1 MLHKIGE
8 FGLVIFDKY
17 IKSWKWKKNNT
28 VMLKFKRITK
38 EDFPIIDK
46 YFSINEFAEESP
58 RFCDYAP
65 GTVKMW
71 HEEYSLS
78 YAIFGDCMYLRAN
91 YEEEEGTSY
100 LMPVGRTDKDSLIPL
115 CEYLNDK
122 EEATL
127 SVMPE
132 GMKEQIAKCFDI
144 DIERIF
150 ADRDWAD
157 YIYLREEFCNPS
169 GRKHHNYKYNLNKF
183 AKEHPDFAVE
193 PLCDEN
199 KREALEF
206 FERYCMDNPETSS
219 VDDGEFRATVPVI
232 LDPKFYS
239 MSGAVLRAEGRIIG
253 ITLGE
258 IYKDTVIVHTE
269 KALKEVAGAY
279 QTLALGYQKM
289 MPDSVKYINREEDM
303 GLMGLRRS
311 KLSYSPLRLDYKY
324 TLKLK

>member
-1 MLHKIGE
+1 MLE
-8 FGLVIFDKY
+8 
-17 IKSWKWKKNNT
+17 
-28 VMLKFKRITK
+28 FKRITK

-46 YFSINEFAEESP
+46 YFDQHELSAEHP

-71 HEEYSLS
+71 FEEYSLS
-78 YAIFGDCMYLRAN
+78 YATYGDCLYLRAN

-100 LMPVGRTDKDSLIPL
+100 LMPVGKAGKEALIPL
-115 CEYLNDK
+115 AEYLKGVD
-122 EEATL
+122 ECTL

-132 GMKEQIAKCFDI
+132 GKKGEICEIFG
-144 DIERIF
+144 IEEDRIF

-183 AKEHPDFAVE
+183 AKEHPDYKVE
-193 PLCDEN
+193 PLCEEN

-206 FERYCMDNPETSS
+206 YECYCRDNPETSS
-219 VDDGEFRATVPVI
+219 IEDGEFRATVPVI
-232 LDPKFYS
+232 LDPEFYS
-239 MSGAVLRAEGRIIG
+239 MSGAVLRVDGKIIG
-253 ITLGE
+253 LTLGE

-269 KALKEVAGAY
+269 KALKEIAGAY

-289 MPDSVKYINREEDM
+289 MPETVKYINREEDM

-311 KLSYSPLRLDYKY
+311 KISYSPIRLDYKY

>member
-1 MLHKIGE
+1 MLHKFGE
-8 FGLVIFDKY
+8 NRLVIFDKF
-17 IKSWKWKKNNT
+17 IKSWKRKKNNT

-38 EDFPIIDK
+38 EDFPVIDK
-46 YFSINEFAEESP
+46 FFDMHEPATDGP

-71 HEEYSLS
+71 YEEYSLS

-100 LMPVGRTDKDSLIPL
+100 LMPVGKAGEGALIPL
-115 CEYLNDK
+115 VEYLKGVN
-122 EEATL
+122 ECTL

-132 GMKEQIAKCFDI
+132 GMKTFIAESFGI
-144 DIERIF
+144 EEERIF

-183 AKEHPDFAVE
+183 AKEHPEYKVE
-193 PLCDEN
+193 PLSCEN
-199 KREALEF
+199 KEEALAF
-206 FERYCMDNPETSS
+206 YERYCRDNPETSS
-219 VDDGEFRATVPVI
+219 VEDGEFRATVPVI
-232 LDPKFYS
+232 LDPELYS
-239 MSGAVLRAEGRIIG
+239 MSGAVLRAEGEIIG
-253 ITLGE
+253 LTLGE

-289 MPDSVKYINREEDM
+289 MPDTVKYINREEDM

-311 KLSYSPLRLDYKY
+311 KLSYSPIRLDYKY

>member
-1 MLHKIGE
+1 MLE
-8 FGLVIFDKY
+8 
-17 IKSWKWKKNNT
+17 
-28 VMLKFKRITK
+28 FKRITK
-38 EDFPIIDK
+38 KDFPVIDK
-46 YFSINEFAEESP
+46 YFEMHVYKGEEP

-78 YAIFGDCMYLRAN
+78 YAILGDVMYLRAN

-100 LMPVGRTDKDSLIPL
+100 LMPIGKTDEDSLLPLVEYLKDKD
-115 CEYLNDK
+115 
-122 EEATL
+122 EATL

-132 GMKEQIAKCFDI
+132 DMTEKVSECFGI
-144 DIERIF
+144 EKERIF
-150 ADRDWAD
+150 SDRDWAD
-157 YIYLREEFCNPS
+157 YIYLREDFCNPS

-183 AKEHPDFAVE
+183 AKEHPDYRLE
-193 PLCDEN
+193 PLCGDNRE
-199 KREALEF
+199 EALEF
-206 FERYCMDNPETSS
+206 FERYCRENPETSS
-219 VDDGEFRATVPVI
+219 VEDGEYSATVPVI
-232 LDPKFYS
+232 LDPELYS

-258 IYKDTVIVHTE
+258 VYKDTVIVHTE

-289 MPDSVKYINREEDM
+289 MPDTVKYINREEDM

-311 KLSYSPLRLDYKY
+311 KLSYAPLRLDYKY

>member
-1 MLHKIGE
+1 MLHKFGE
-8 FGLVIFDKY
+8 IGLVIFDKY
-17 IKSWKWKKNNT
+17 IKSWNWKKNNT
-28 VMLKFKRITK
+28 VMLKFKKIEK

-46 YFSINEFAEESP
+46 YFSYHEFDEESP

-71 HEEYSLS
+71 HEEYSLA
-78 YAIFGDCMYLRAN
+78 YAIFGDAMYIRAN

-100 LMPVGRTDKDSLIPL
+100 LMPIGKTGKDSLIPL
-115 CEYLNDK
+115 VEYLKDQD
-122 EEATL
+122 ECTL

-132 GMKEQIAKCFDI
+132 QMRNMIAESFDI
-144 DIERIF
+144 DKERIF

-183 AKEHPDFAVE
+183 AKEHPDYKIE
-193 PLCDEN
+193 PLCDKN
-199 KREALEF
+199 KTEALEF
-206 FERYCMDNPETSS
+206 FERYCRDNPETSS
-219 VDDGEFRATVPVI
+219 VEDGEFRATVPVI
-232 LDPKFYS
+232 LAPELYS
-239 MSGAVLRAEGRIIG
+239 MSGAVLRAGGEIIG
-253 ITLGE
+253 LTLGE

-289 MPDSVKYINREEDM
+289 MPDTVKYINREEDM

-311 KLSYSPLRLDYKY
+311 KLSYSPVRLDYKY